1 MILPTAEIKDLFKD
15 VYPRQE
21 DAWLYPSYRLGIKT
35 VLTRGTFHV
44 EVPLRDPETVT
55 AFNNGCLDGLEL
67 LQGRKELERAVVAT
81 STKNPNYKYSPV
93 SNLGNKEYNPGF

>member
-1 MILPTAEIKDLFKD
+1 MILPTKEIRDLFED

-21 DAWLYPSYRLGIKT
+21 DAWLYPSYRLGLKT

-44 EVPLRDPETVT
+44 EVPLRDPESVT

-67 LQGRKELERAVVAT
+67 LHGRKELERSAT
-81 STKNPNYKYSPV
+81 STKNSTYKYSPV
-93 SNLGNKEYNPGF
+93 SNKEYSSGF